1 MIANNQSKKFRSL
14 TLLSL
19 ILAGEIIFFLPFVL
33 ARIFRPTLLA
43 VFEITNTELGTYF
56 SVYGFVAM
64 VSYIFGGPLA
74 DRFSTR
80 NLMSIALWLTAIG
93 GFAMSAIPNGS
104 VMIGL
109 YAFWG
114 MTTILLFW
122 AALIKATRQWGGANF
137 QGKAFGWLEGGRGLT
152 AALLGTFSLLLFSSF
167 MPGEG
172 IQVVSQERIHAFR
185 SVILA
190 TSVLTLIC
198 GVITWIFVPRESS
211 YNESHKI
218 NLYQLQQLLK
228 KPAIW
233 MLAVIIICAY
243 TGYKI
248 TDDFSLYAREVL
260 GFSEVKA
267 AGVGTAALWMRA
279 IVAIIAGFL
288 ADQKKLLRI
297 IIVCFAFSTLG
308 GLLLYTGIIKHL
320 IVPALLNLTM
330 IMVGIY
336 GVRALYFALIHE
348 AQIPFYYTGIVVGL
362 VSIIGFTPD
371 IYMSPWM
378 GYLLDK
384 NLGAIGHQHVFAV
397 LSSFSVI
404 GFVAG
409 MLFKRYIK
417 KVSHGKHITIL
428 QTKI

>member
-1 MIANNQSKKFRSL
+1 MMTLPTRKEQNNSL

-19 ILAGEIIFFLPFVL
+19 IIAGETIFFLPFVL

-43 VFEITNTELGTYF
+43 AFEITNTELGTYF
-56 SVYGFVAM
+56 SVYGIIAM

-80 NLMSIALWLTAIG
+80 NLMSIALWLTALG
-93 GFAMSAIPNGS
+93 GFIMSVIPNS
-104 VMIGL
+104 SLMIGL

-167 MPGEG
+167 MPEEG
-172 IQVVSQERIHAFR
+172 THVLSQQRIHAFR
-185 SVILA
+185 YVILA
-190 TSVLTLIC
+190 TSFLTLFS
-198 GVITWIFVPRESS
+198 GVLVCLFVPGKTSI
-211 YNESHKI
+211 NESQKI
-218 NLYQLQQLLK
+218 KIGQLIQLAK
-228 KPAIW
+228 KPSLW
-233 MLAVIIICAY
+233 MLAVIIICSY

-260 GFSEVKA
+260 GFNEVRA

-279 IVAIIAGFL
+279 IVAIAAGYL
-288 ADQKKLLRI
+288 ADRYKSVRI
-297 IIVCFAFSTLG
+297 IIFCFIFSAFG
-308 GLLLYTGIIKHL
+308 GLLLGLGIIKQ
-320 IVPALLNLTM
+320 IVVLALLNLTM

-348 AQIPFYYTGIVVGL
+348 ARVSVFYTGTAVGM

-371 IYMSPWM
+371 IFMSPWM

-384 NLGAIGHQHVFAV
+384 DPGAAGHQHVFIV
-397 LSSFSVI
+397 LSVFSII
-404 GFVAG
+404 GLMVSV
-409 MLFKRYIK
+409 LFFWRIKNSTNSIEKR
-417 KVSHGKHITIL
+417 VL
-428 QTKI
+428 